1 MPLPFVRPRVRE
13 VVQLRGELDRHRAER
28 VQKKLSRALARGP
41 AVLEVDLS
49 KVTFLAPECGAV
61 FLRVASDTHRSGVR
75 FVISRGSPRILAT
88 LRTLGL
94 ERYLDAPLPF
104 DQ

>member
-1 MPLPFVRPRVRE
+1 M
-13 VVQLRGELDRHRAER
+13 HR
-28 VQKKLSRALARGP
+28 KLSRALARGP

-61 FLRVASDTHRSGVR
+61 FLRVASDAHRSGVR
-75 FVISRGSPRILAT
+75 FVITRGSPRILAT
-88 LRTLGL
+88 LRMLGL

-104 DQ
+104 DQSHRPDERPQP

>member
-13 VVQLRGELDRHRAER
+13 VVRLRGELNRHRAHR
-28 VQKKLSRALARGP
+28 VYRKLSKAVARGP

-61 FLRVASDTHRSGVR
+61 FLRGASDARRSGMR
-75 FVISRGSPRILAT
+75 FVITRRSPRILRT

-94 ERYLDAPLPF
+94 ERYLDTSRPF
-104 DQ
+104 GQ